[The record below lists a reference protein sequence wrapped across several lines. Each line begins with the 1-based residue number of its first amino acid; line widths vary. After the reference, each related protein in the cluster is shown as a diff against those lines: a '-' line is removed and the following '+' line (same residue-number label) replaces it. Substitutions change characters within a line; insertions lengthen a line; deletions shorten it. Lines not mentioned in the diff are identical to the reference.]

1 MFKRRLKHNDW
12 NYSIRPDSSIS
23 LFSSFIN
30 TIISDYKA
38 CFPVQTIKL
47 NYKNRNPW
55 INQSLR
61 NEIKIRD
68 NLYMLSRKNPTI
80 DNIKIYKTFKNRN
93 LAKQRQAQR
102 NYYKEQ
108 FQLNKTDLKKSWQLI
123 KHIIGK
129 EEGSHSIQLIKFV
142 INKMYITYPKII
154 ANSFNDYFINVG
166 SSLANNI
173 NSNVDPL
180 LYVQRHTNNMNIPEV
195 SEFEIKNIIQDL
207 NNSAAGYDELPAS
220 IFKKVSDIY
229 IKPLTYFINMSIREG
244 IVPEE
249 FKLAKVIPIYEGE
262 DDQIIQNYRPISVLP
277 FLSKICEKIIFIN
290 VIEFLNENKLF
301 YDCQFGFR
309 KNHATSHAIITLT
322 ERVSKALDTG
332 KIVVGVFLD
341 LKKAFDTVDHNILLK
356 KLEKYG
362 IKGNILNWFKSYL
375 SCRKQYVLYNNC
387 KSDIKLI
394 THGVPQG
401 SILGPLLFIVYI
413 NDFSRASELLFSII
427 FDDDTSV
434 FIEGTHYEQVISILN
449 KELKKVD
456 VWLQA
461 NKLTMNLI
469 KTHYMVFHRSRIK
482 HKYTHEVQIK
492 GNVINHVC
500 NTTFLGIIIDSKLN
514 WTDHINHIKNKI
526 SKSIGII
533 YKIRIF
539 LDKKYTTKFILH
551 FYFPISHLLC

>member
-1 MFKRRLKHNDW
+1 MEIEKLLNKIKKEKKIAFLMCDYNTNTLSESNKTIKHVNEFSNIFASNYYHKLISLPTREKKYSSTLIDNIYTNIPDCYNTCSSGVLKFLTQSDHYPIFTLRKETQQPTKQTHIIKRNHNEKNQSMFKKRFKHNDW

-23 LFSSFIN
+23 LFSCFIN

-38 CFPVQTIKL
+38 CFSVQTIKL
-47 NYKNRNPW
+47 NYKNINPW
-55 INQSLR
+55 IYQSLR
-61 NEIKIRD
+61 NDIKIRD

-123 KHIIGK
+123 KHIIGI
-129 EEGSHSIQLIKFV
+129 EEGSHSIQLKEFV
-142 INKMYITYPKII
+142 INKMYITDPKII

-207 NNSAAGYDELPAS
+207 KNSAAGYDELPAS
-220 IFKKVSDIY
+220 IFEKVSDIY
-229 IKPLTYFINMSIREG
+229 INPLTYFINMSIREG

-249 FKLAKVIPIYEGE
+249 LKLAKVIPIYKGE
-262 DDQIIQNYRPISVLP
+262 DDQLIQNYRPISVLP
-277 FLSKICEKIIFIN
+277 FFSKIFEKIIFIN

-309 KNHATSHAIITLT
+309 KNHGTSHAIITLT

-341 LKKAFDTVDHNILLK
+341 LKKAFDTVDHNILLQ

-362 IKGNILNWFKSYL
+362 MY
-375 SCRKQYVLYNNC
+375 
-387 KSDIKLI
+387 
-394 THGVPQG
+394 
-401 SILGPLLFIVYI
+401 
-413 NDFSRASELLFSII
+413 
-427 FDDDTSV
+427 
-434 FIEGTHYEQVISILN
+434 
-449 KELKKVD
+449 
-456 VWLQA
+456 
-461 NKLTMNLI
+461 
-469 KTHYMVFHRSRIK
+469 
-482 HKYTHEVQIK
+482 
-492 GNVINHVC
+492 
-500 NTTFLGIIIDSKLN
+500 
-514 WTDHINHIKNKI
+514 
-526 SKSIGII
+526 
-533 YKIRIF
+533 
-539 LDKKYTTKFILH
+539 
-551 FYFPISHLLC
+551 